1 MTATHTKRLGF
12 VEKREDMTQEQSL
25 WAALESSERRTLL
38 ADLPNFAGNIE
49 PIVAVETP
57 VVWP

>member
-1 MTATHTKRLGF
+1 
-12 VEKREDMTQEQSL
+12 L
-25 WAALESSERRTLL
+25 WAALESSEGGTLL
-38 ADLPNFAGNIE
+38 ADVPNFAGNIE

>member
-25 WAALESSERRTLL
+25 WAALESSARRPLL